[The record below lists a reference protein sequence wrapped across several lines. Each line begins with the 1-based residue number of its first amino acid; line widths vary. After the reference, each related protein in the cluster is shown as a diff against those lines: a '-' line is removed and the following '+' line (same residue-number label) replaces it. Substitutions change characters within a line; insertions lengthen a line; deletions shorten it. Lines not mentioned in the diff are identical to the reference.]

1 MIELSIVLI
10 AFTQICIL
18 VCVGRLRRQMHNLLF
33 QILELKNVI
42 TTNGGNGSKNLKDT
56 ETQLSGSNEK
66 GPVADSR

>member
-33 QILELKNVI
+33 QILELKNTI
-42 TTNGGNGSKNLKDT
+42 KTNGENGSKNLKDT
-56 ETQLSGSNEK
+56 ETQFSGSNVK